1 MPTTTVKHVK
11 INKGKGGNL
20 KFLKKIPPW
29 GWLLIAGGVIIF
41 FIWYRAQQAKAA
53 ATASDQ
59 NAGATGSQ
67 VTGTDSYLQGY
78 QDAMLGGGG
87 VGGGYG
93 YGGLSSTG
101 LGYIDSATLAGLA
114 GYVPS
119 GTLPSGSSSAAD
131 STGNAPA
138 SAPAQ
143 TFNFYATPATST
155 GGGAPARPAS
165 HGGTN
170 TPTIAQ
176 YNQQFLAPGA
186 KAPTYRLVR
195 PAKYPHAMWAGPH
208 KPGTNWVGVGGGWWV
223 KK

>member
-29 GWLLIAGGVIIF
+29 GWLLIAGGVVIF
-41 FIWYRAQQAKAA
+41 FIWYRAQQAKSA

-59 NAGATGSQ
+59 NAGATASQ
-67 VTGTDSYLQGY
+67 VGTDSYLAGY
-78 QDAMLGGGG
+78 QDAMSGSGGGYYG
-87 VGGGYG
+87 GGGGGYG
-93 YGGLSSTG
+93 G

-114 GYVPS
+114 GWGPINS
-119 GTLPSGSSSAAD
+119 TNPSGSSSSGD
-131 STGNAPA
+131 TTGNSPVGNPA
-138 SAPAQ
+138 GPVTVNVQMPAV
-143 TFNFYATPATST
+143 ST
-155 GGGAPARPAS
+155 GGGPPNRPDS
-165 HGGTN
+165 HGGTG

-208 KPGTNWVGVGGGWWV
+208 KPGTNWVGVGGGWWI